1 VEDSSAIRETLA
13 NSLESAG
20 LVKIVGFAETADD
33 AWRAVQR
40 QQADAV
46 IIDLHLRSG
55 TGFDL
60 LNKLKATPALS
71 RIVKVVLTNFATP
84 AFRQRC
90 VNLGR
95 LLFRQIARVDRAID
109 VLDDLARH
117 ASGPVHHNHAF
128 RTARIRSGDRR
139 SAMTWPA
146 RQPRPAPCRLTAAL
160 PTVVV

>member
-1 VEDSSAIRETLA
+1 MAPSYRVLLVEDSSAIRETLA

-60 LNKLKATPALS
+60 LNRLKSAPALS
-71 RIVKVVLTNFATP
+71 SLKKEVLTNFATP

-90 VNLGR
+90 ASLGADYFFDKS
-95 LLFRQIARVDRAID
+95 LEFDRAID
-109 VLDDLARH
+109 VLDNLARH
-117 ASGPVHHNHAF
+117 ASGPGP
-128 RTARIRSGDRR
+128 S
-139 SAMTWPA
+139 
-146 RQPRPAPCRLTAAL
+146 
-160 PTVVV
+160 

>member
-1 VEDSSAIRETLA
+1 MTYSPQTVADGGQAPSYRVFLVEDSSAIRETLA

-90 VNLGR
+90 VNLGADYFFDKS
-95 LLFRQIARVDRAID
+95 LEFDRAID

-117 ASGPVHHNHAF
+117 ASGP
-128 RTARIRSGDRR
+128 SP
-139 SAMTWPA
+139 S
-146 RQPRPAPCRLTAAL
+146 
-160 PTVVV
+160 